1 MSKAVWVEHH
11 MGMPISIHVRSA
23 LGRTAEMER
32 VVAAAYAQLRWVDE
46 TFSTYQDG
54 SWINRLRRGEVALDL
69 CPPEVAEVA
78 RRCQAASG
86 VTGGAFTAWLPD
98 SEGVVRFD
106 PTGLVKGWAVD
117 RAAEQLA
124 RLPGASWA
132 INAGGDVR
140 VGRHRHVPPTGT
152 DADAWRIGVE
162 DPRDR
167 GRIARVVPLT
177 EGGLATSG
185 TAARGA
191 HLYDPQTREWIGRQG
206 STTVV
211 GPTLEEADIWA
222 TALFVGTADVAAR
235 FTENAPRCTTFAL

>member
-23 LGRTAEMER
+23 LGRTAETER

-46 TFSTYQDG
+46 TFSTYQDN

-78 RRCQAASG
+78 RRCQAATEA
-86 VTGGAFTAWLPD
+86 TGGAFTAWLPD

-117 RAAEQLA
+117 RAAEHLA

-132 INAGGDVR
+132 VNAGGDVR
-140 VGRHRHVPPTGT
+140 VGRHLHVPPTGP

-162 DPRDR
+162 DPADR
-167 GRIARVVPLT
+167 GRIARVVPLL

-191 HLYDPQTREWIGRQG
+191 HLFDPLTRQWIGRRG

-211 GPTLEEADIWA
+211 GPSLEEADIWA
-222 TALFVGTADVAAR
+222 TALFVGTADTATR
-235 FTENAPRCTTFAL
+235 FTQRAPRCTTFAL